1 MNKYLQA
8 LKRTLRDK
16 IADKVPVSPKQSN
29 QNGKERLSNMKMK
42 ILEINWGVYRK
53 EAKKR

>member
-1 MNKYLQA
+1 VNKYLQA

-42 ILEINWGVYRK
+42 ILEIN
-53 EAKKR
+53 